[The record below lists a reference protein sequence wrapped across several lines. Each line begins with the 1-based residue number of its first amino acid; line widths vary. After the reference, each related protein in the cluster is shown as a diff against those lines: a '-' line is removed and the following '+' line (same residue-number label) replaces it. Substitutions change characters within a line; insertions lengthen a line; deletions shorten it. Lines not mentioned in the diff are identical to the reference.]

1 MNNITIIGN
10 LGKDPEL
17 AFNSAG
23 FPVCKFPV
31 GTSFKKKN
39 GETETT
45 WHNVVVF
52 GDMAENCAESL
63 SKGLRVIV
71 LGRSEKKSFEKRDG
85 TKGFVDQLLAD
96 DVGVN
101 LRFTVV
107 SAEKAVGKG
116 QAAPS
121 EPLTD
126 EEPF

>member
-45 WHNVVVF
+45 WHNVVVL
-52 GDMAENCAESL
+52 AIWPRIAPKACQ
-63 SKGLRVIV
+63 KGCV
-71 LGRSEKKSFEKRDG
+71 L
-85 TKGFVDQLLAD
+85 LY
-96 DVGVN
+96 
-101 LRFTVV
+101 
-107 SAEKAVGKG
+107 
-116 QAAPS
+116 
-121 EPLTD
+121 
-126 EEPF
+126 